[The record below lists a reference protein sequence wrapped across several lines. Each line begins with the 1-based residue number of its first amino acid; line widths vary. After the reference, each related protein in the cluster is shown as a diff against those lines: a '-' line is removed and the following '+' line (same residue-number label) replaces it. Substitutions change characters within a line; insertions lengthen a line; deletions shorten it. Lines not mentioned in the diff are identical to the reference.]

1 MKIRLISIIGSVLYA
16 LPGLASEGKMIYS
29 RGDNLLFVLL
39 IFVAVIVL
47 AAYGTKWVAGRFG
60 GAQGRILRIAESV
73 FLGPNRGLHLVL
85 VGKKLLLIGQSERE
99 MNLLAEL
106 DDEELVAQAEKTI
119 TQRTMAGSSTFKQH
133 LQKFL
138 VKDEQNTEVSVGTAE
153 RLLDQLSRV
162 RRRKERGGKD
172 V

>member
-1 MKIRLISIIGSVLYA
+1 MKTRLILIIGLLLYA
-16 LPGLASEGKMIYS
+16 LPGLASDGKTTYS
-29 RGDNLLFVLL
+29 RGDNLLFVFLT
-39 IFVAVIVL
+39 FAAVIVA

-60 GAQGRILRIAESV
+60 GVQGRILRIAESA

-85 VGKKLLLIGQSERE
+85 VGKKLFLIGQSERE

-106 DDEELVAQAEKTI
+106 DDEELVTQAEKGML
-119 TQRTMAGSSTFKQH
+119 QRSNAGPSTFKH
-133 LQKFL
+133 YLQKFM
-138 VKDEQNTEVSVGTAE
+138 VKDEQNTGVSVGTAE